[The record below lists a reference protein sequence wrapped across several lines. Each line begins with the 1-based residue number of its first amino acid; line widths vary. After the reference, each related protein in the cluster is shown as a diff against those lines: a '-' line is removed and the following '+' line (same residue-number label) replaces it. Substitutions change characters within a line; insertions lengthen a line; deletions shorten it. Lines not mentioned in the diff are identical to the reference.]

1 MVPYI
6 RTFKQFK
13 SDWLING
20 ILGKTYFSLTTK
32 IHNKDILNGFK
43 IQAAIY

>member
-1 MVPYI
+1 MGPFI
-6 RTFKQFK
+6 RTFKQFT

-20 ILGKTYFSLTTK
+20 ILGKTDFFLTTK

-43 IQAAIY
+43 IQAAI